1 MLTNTMPSVMRALQ
15 STLDSATLKSFTQA
29 LGNCNQPLEH
39 RGNVSLTP
47 PNYFVREGEY
57 YGDTYNGYN
66 TNNYTQ
72 YNPFY
77 LNAPVTNIFGPF
89 NPIFPPV
96 YQPDPILPPDIN
108 IGDRRIDLGDT
119 INNNIN
125 NNLYNNSFFFPTTNN
140 FNNTT
145 NNHFGGNTT
154 IDNTYIDNSYTDN
167 STVKNFNV
175 TNINGNPVQG
185 PAGPPGQRG
194 SDGRDGRDGA
204 PGAPG
209 AVIPFPFPVITPPSA
224 PPPPPPTIDLG
235 GFIRGTQPFVT
246 LPEVK
251 VQPEPTTIYVST
263 YTFDAATCSLTESL
277 VPKTV
282 RFPEITIPGGSVNLE
297 GFQLANIAVP
307 LNGGQGQ

>member
-108 IGDRRIDLGDT
+108 IGDRRIELGDT

-209 AVIPFPFPVITPPSA
+209 AVIPFPLPVITPPNVPS
-224 PPPPPPTIDLG
+224 PP
-235 GFIRGTQPFVT
+235 QFV
-246 LPEVK
+246 PRDIQV
-251 VQPEPTTIYVST
+251 
-263 YTFDAATCSLTESL
+263 L
-277 VPKTV
+277 VPGRELSV
-282 RFPEITIPGGSVNLE
+282 TIPKYKLVGVPGFDPDTCTPSIGSLKIVKEGEDEADVDGGPELGTITVF
-297 GFQLANIAVP
+297 GPPAA
-307 LNGGQGQ
+307 

>member
-108 IGDRRIDLGDT
+108 IGDRRIELGDT

-209 AVIPFPFPVITPPSA
+209 AVIPFPFPVITPPNV
-224 PPPPPPTIDLG
+224 PPPSPVFNFKPMVLWGEPYVTAPRYELEGDLDFDPETCTLTG
-235 GFIRGTQPFVT
+235 AITLKETMERYSVEELGLGTQT
-246 LPEVK
+246 PEL
-251 VQPEPTTIYVST
+251 INN
-263 YTFDAATCSLTESL
+263 A
-277 VPKTV
+277 
-282 RFPEITIPGGSVNLE
+282 PG
-297 GFQLANIAVP
+297 Q
-307 LNGGQGQ
+307 